1 MSPGDVIGRVQAV
14 NRALVA
20 LSGWRA
26 GLAALLMGAV
36 SALAMAPFYVFPVL
50 VLTLTGAVWL
60 VDGARRQ
67 TRPLRAAAWRGWA
80 FGAGYCAAGFYW
92 IGYSFLVTPDAHL
105 WLLPFASALFP
116 GGLALFFAAAF
127 WLAAYLWRGDW
138 RRILVFAFALSATEW
153 LRGHI
158 FTGLP
163 WNLFGY
169 TWGVSAETM
178 QFASVVGVYGLTMA
192 TIVAFAAPA
201 TMLQASG
208 AIQPRAHWAWAALA
222 LPVALFLFGWIR
234 LPDGPQPTID
244 GLRLRVVQPNVPQT
258 EKWKPD
264 LALRNWQRL
273 IEPLALN
280 GQAPYTHAIW
290 PEAAPPF
297 ILSEHAEAM
306 RMIGLTLPRGG
317 ALLTGSVFREGAG
330 DDMKFYNGFHAVNDR
345 GEVIA
350 TYAKAHLVP
359 FGEYLPFGWLLERV
373 GITKITGGRGGY
385 SSGPGVRSLTI
396 PAGFSANDRKTTLG
410 PLICYEIVFSGDVV
424 EPGNRPDWL
433 VNMTDDS
440 WFGPSTGPY
449 QHLGISRMR
458 AVEEGLAVVRAA
470 NTGISAIIDPYGR
483 VVESLPLASQG
494 VIDGGVP
501 KPLHPTGY
509 AVWGNVIYNTAMAAL
524 AVWIVWGRRRWPSV
538 AGDPD
543 R

>member
-1 MSPGDVIGRVQAV
+1 MTPAAV
-14 NRALVA
+14 TDHALAVHRFLST

-26 GLAALLMGAV
+26 GLAAVALGAL
-36 SALAMAPFYVFPVL
+36 SALAMAPFYIFPIL
-50 VLTLTGAVWL
+50 ILTLTGAVWL
-60 VDGARRQ
+60 IDGAMRQ
-67 TRPLRAAAWRGWA
+67 TRPLRAAAFRGWA
-80 FGAGYCAAGFYW
+80 FGFGYCAAGFYW

-105 WLLPFASALFP
+105 WLLPFAAAAFP
-116 GGLALFFAAAF
+116 GGLALFFAAGF
-127 WLAAYLWRGDW
+127 CAAASVWRGDW
-138 RRILVFAFALSATEW
+138 RRVLVFAFAISATEW

-158 FTGLP
+158 LTGLP

-169 TWGVSAETM
+169 TWGVSVETM
-178 QFASVVGVYGLTMA
+178 QLASIVGVYGLTLA
-192 TIVAFAAPA
+192 TLVAFAAPA
-201 TMLQASG
+201 ALIQAQG
-208 AIQPRAHWAWAALA
+208 ILQPRAHLAWAAVA

-234 LPDGPQPTID
+234 LPAAPQPAID

-280 GQAPYTHAIW
+280 GQAPYTHAVW

-306 RMIGLTLPRGG
+306 RMIGLSLPRG
-317 ALLTGSVFREGAG
+317 ATLLTGAVFREAANG
-330 DDMKFYNGFHAVNDR
+330 DMKFYNGFHAVNDQ
-345 GEVIA
+345 GQVIA

-359 FGEYLPFGWLLERV
+359 FGEYLPFAGLLENL
-373 GITKITGGRGGY
+373 GITKITGGKGGY

-396 PAGFSANDRKTTLG
+396 PAGFSADGQKTTLG
-410 PLICYEIVFSGDVV
+410 PLICYEIVFSGEVV
-424 EPGNRPDWL
+424 EPGKRPDWL
-433 VNMTDDS
+433 VNLTDDS

-483 VVESLPLASQG
+483 LVATLPLASQG
-494 VIDGGVP
+494 ALDGDVP

-509 AVWGNVIYNTAMAAL
+509 ATWGNVIYNSAMAAI